1 MRATAIG
8 LFRQSGK
15 CAGNPR
21 QISDIRPELVFR
33 RPQQNSAQN
42 ANEISTF
49 SSELVFRQIP
59 GKLIQRCRHAQR
71 FSRRIR
77 L

>member
-1 MRATAIG
+1 MPALATG
-8 LFRQSGK
+8 LFRRSGK
-15 CAGNPR
+15 CAGNPPR
-21 QISDIRPELVFR
+21 ISYIRPQLVFR
-33 RPQQNSAQN
+33 GTDQNAAQN

-49 SSELVFRQIP
+49 TSELVFRQIP
-59 GKLIQRCRHAQR
+59 GKLIQRRWYAQR